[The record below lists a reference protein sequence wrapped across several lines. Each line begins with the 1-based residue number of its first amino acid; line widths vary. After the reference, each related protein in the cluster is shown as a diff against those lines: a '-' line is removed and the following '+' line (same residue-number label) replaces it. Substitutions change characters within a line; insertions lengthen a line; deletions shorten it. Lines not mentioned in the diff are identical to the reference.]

1 MINNIR
7 LHRGLDVPLNG
18 DAQQKIWKT
27 IVPDVIAVK
36 PTDFKNVMP
45 KLVVNEGDVVK
56 AGQFVFTDKY
66 RPEIGFSAPCS
77 GKVKSIVRGE
87 KRKLLAVEITPDS
100 TFDYVNFDA
109 VKDIE
114 KTSREDLVKKLMNSG
129 LWASITQRPY
139 GIIANPNDTPKA
151 IVISAF
157 NSAPLAANINFTMKD
172 EIENMQIGV
181 NALAKFTKGKIYINL
196 NAKDYAASPLY
207 KLKGV
212 EKTCFEGPHPAGNV
226 GVQIH
231 HLCPI
236 GKGEVVW
243 TIKPMMLAAIGK
255 LFRTG
260 IYDLSR
266 LVAIT
271 GSRAENRSYVK
282 CIPGISMHSIQEAVG
297 NKKEEKI
304 CGEEVG
310 IRYISGNVLNGENV
324 GPDGYLGFYDDQIT
338 LISEGNYREMFGWAK
353 VLRTKKFSFSHT
365 YLSFLAPRK
374 KYNADTNLNGGVRPF
389 VVTGLYEKVVPMD
402 IYPVYLLKAIL
413 AEDIDKMEQ
422 LGIYEVTGE
431 DLALCEYVCP
441 SKINVQEIV
450 EKGINLMIKEMA

>member
-7 LHRGLDVPLNG
+7 LHRGLDIPLNG
-18 DAQQKIWKT
+18 SAKQKILKSV
-27 IVPDVIAVK
+27 IPDVIAVK

-45 KLVVNEGDVVK
+45 KLLVKEGDIVK

-66 RPEIGFSAPCS
+66 RPEIGFSTPCS
-77 GKVKSIVRGE
+77 GEVKSIVRGE
-87 KRKLLAVEITPDS
+87 KRKLLAIEITPGS
-100 TFDYVNFDA
+100 NMEYVDFGA
-109 VKDIE
+109 IKDVE
-114 KTSREDLVKKLMNSG
+114 HTVREDLSKKLIDSG
-129 LWASITQRPY
+129 LWASIIQRPY
-139 GIIANPNDTPKA
+139 GVIANPSDTPKA

-157 NSAPLAANINFTMKD
+157 NSAPLAADINFTMKD
-172 EIENMQIGV
+172 EIENLQIGINV
-181 NALAKFTKGKIYINL
+181 LSKFTKGKIYVNMDAQ
-196 NAKDYAASPLY
+196 NYAASPFY

-212 EKTCFEGPHPAGNV
+212 EKTCFDGPHPAGNA

-236 GKGEVVW
+236 GKGEIVW
-243 TIKPMMLAAIGK
+243 TIKPMFLSAIGK
-255 LFRTG
+255 LFKTG
-260 IYDLSR
+260 FYDLSR

-271 GSRAENRSYVK
+271 GSRADITGYVK
-282 CIPGISMHSIQEAVG
+282 CIPGISMRSIQEVVG

-310 IRYISGNVLNGENV
+310 IRYISGNVLDGENV

-353 VLRTKKFSFSHT
+353 PFRPKKFSFSHT
-365 YLSFLAPRK
+365 YLSFLTPRK

-422 LGIYEVTGE
+422 LGIYEVVGE

-441 SKINVQEIV
+441 SKIDVQEIV
-450 EKGINLMIKEMA
+450 ENGISLMIKEMA